1 MTLLRNEFNIHPQRE
16 MQLKKRADRLAET
29 LRGAGHDDISVA
41 LMKDTS
47 VNMRVSSQ
55 DRGELKAAATFY
67 ALSMTE
73 YLLRLHRFA
82 EDLRKR
88 RKA

>member
-1 MTLLRNEFNIHPQRE
+1 LIPDAATGETMAGEGFEWKMKT
-16 MQLKKRADRLAET
+16 DRLAET
-29 LRGAGHDDISVA
+29 LRGAGHDDVAGA

-47 VNMRVSSQ
+47 INMRVSSQ
-55 DRGELKAAATFY
+55 DRREMKAAATYY

-82 EDLRKR
+82 DERRKR
-88 RKA
+88 GKA

>member
-1 MTLLRNEFNIHPQRE
+1 M
-16 MQLKKRADRLAET
+16 KKRVDRLTET
-29 LRGAGHDDISVA
+29 LSGAGQDDVAGA

-47 VNMRVSSQ
+47 INMRVSSQ
-55 DRGELKAAATFY
+55 DRRELKAAATFY

-82 EDLRKR
+82 DER
-88 RKA
+88 RKGRKA

>member
-1 MTLLRNEFNIHPQRE
+1 MRGDKT
-16 MQLKKRADRLAET
+16 ADRLSKT
-29 LRGAGHDDISVA
+29 LRRAEDAEVAGA
-41 LMKDTS
+41 LLKDAS
-47 VNMRVSSQ
+47 INMRVSSQ
-55 DRGELKAAATFY
+55 DRRELKAAATFY

-82 EDLRKR
+82 DERRKR